1 MFCSNNFTGWQ
12 VAGLD
17 WRCMHRTQG
26 SLCLSYSFTRNLIIY
41 CIYYIHIIFDWCLCM
56 TAARC
61 ILIVIEVLIVW
72 SVNICKVLKIYD
84 LQSPNPSCW
93 KNEFHPTMTHH
104 TSKFGHFGRRWNNWP
119 VPCNKAANRLSS
131 PANQDGKRIFFEVG
145 TVSSKQQRGVSPS
158 QPANFF
164 LKFLGL
170 NGLKFTISVV
180 IFGGSRNI
188 QILKK
193 LKGTI
198 PRLNDDRPQ
207 KIMR

>member
-1 MFCSNNFTGWQ
+1 MFILF
-12 VAGLD
+12 
-17 WRCMHRTQG
+17 
-26 SLCLSYSFTRNLIIY
+26 IY
-41 CIYYIHIIFDWCLCM
+41 PEFDHILYILYTYYIWLMSMYDCCTMYLDCHRGFDCLK
-56 TAARC
+56 
-61 ILIVIEVLIVW
+61 
-72 SVNICKVLKIYD
+72 CKY
-84 LQSPNPSCW
+84 LQSPQNLR
-93 KNEFHPTMTHH
+93 PTISQPLLLKKWVSPHYDAP
-104 TSKFGHFGRRWNNWP
+104 HFQVWPLWPALKQLRP

>member
-104 TSKFGHFGRRWNNWP
+104 TSKFGHFGRRWNN
-119 VPCNKAANRLSS
+119 CDLS
-131 PANQDGKRIFFEVG
+131 PATKLRI
-145 TVSSKQQRGVSPS
+145 VSPHLLTKMERGYFLRWEQLVPNSKGVFPLANPLIFSWNSWGSTVWNS
-158 QPANFF
+158 QF
-164 LKFLGL
+164 LL
-170 NGLKFTISVV
+170 
-180 IFGGSRNI
+180 
-188 QILKK
+188 
-193 LKGTI
+193 
-198 PRLNDDRPQ
+198 
-207 KIMR
+207 